1 MEKLKDPALVGV
13 PETRPV
19 EEPSVR
25 PSGRAPEATVYVYPF
40 PLPPEAEVLFEYVV
54 PTDPPV
60 SAPEA
65 GDSVTRPSISRLAE
79 AVRLEGPTGRETESV
94 SEAPAVSTLM
104 LLKVAPVPATVL
116 TGPSPA
122 ATPDPVKVRV
132 MGMPPVFCPFS

>member
-40 PLPPEAEVLFEYVV
+40 PLPPEAEVLFEYEV

-65 GDSVTRPSISRLAE
+65 GDRVTRPSISRLAE
-79 AVRLEGPTGRETESV
+79 AVMLEEPTGSETESV
-94 SEAPAVSTLM
+94 SVAPEVFTLM
-104 LLKVAPVPATVL
+104 LLKVAPVPATVE
-116 TGPSPA
+116 TGPRPVTVGVPA
-122 ATPDPVKVRV
+122 AGV
-132 MGMPPVFCPFS
+132 